1 MVKCAQCTFRA
12 IIRKI
17 EIERIISKPV
27 EKKTGWEHKST
38 KTSIQMKK
46 KKKRLAIKTTKY
58 TVKREMLDY
67 ILKNKT
73 RNKQN
78 CITHTRKDWKI
89 VHIKVVKMLKRKML
103 DLTIH
108 QDNAN

>member
-1 MVKCAQCTFRA
+1 MRTQINKNFNPN
-12 IIRKI
+12 
-17 EIERIISKPV
+17 E
-27 EKKTGWEHKST
+27 
-38 KTSIQMKK
+38 K

-78 CITHTRKDWKI
+78 CITHTRKD
-89 VHIKVVKMLKRKML
+89 
-103 DLTIH
+103 
-108 QDNAN
+108 

>member
-1 MVKCAQCTFRA
+1 MYNFQTSR
-12 IIRKI
+12 
-17 EIERIISKPV
+17 
-27 EKKTGWEHKST
+27 EKNWMRTQINKNFNPNE
-38 KTSIQMKK
+38 

-78 CITHTRKDWKI
+78 CITHTRKD
-89 VHIKVVKMLKRKML
+89 
-103 DLTIH
+103 
-108 QDNAN
+108 